1 MRRIDFGREALE
13 WVEQTKD
20 QIVLREKPHYLIGI
34 FFCSMALI
42 MIGFGFRDARVTPD
56 PIKTVF
62 DGFLCACFLAL
73 ALYASVESTFY
84 LSRVLGTLRVTRRL
98 IWLTFERS
106 YSVDEVSQVF
116 ERKTLKGNGLRMQL
130 VSDEKKSLTLFTEYA
145 SLDTQIGMLNHFIHA
160 ARAYKIDPAKLH
172 RS

>member
-1 MRRIDFGREALE
+1 VRRFISLRDALE
-13 WVEQTKD
+13 SVEQTKD
-20 QIVLREKPHYLIGI
+20 QIVLREKPHYLFGI
-34 FFCSMALI
+34 FFCSL
-42 MIGFGFRDARVTPD
+42 GLLPFGLGVRDAWFAHD
-56 PIKTVF
+56 LSKLAF
-62 DGFLCACFLAL
+62 GGFLCACFLAL

-84 LSRVLGTLRVTRRL
+84 VSRVLGAIRVTRRL

-116 ERKTLKGNGLRMQL
+116 ERKTLKGNGLRMKL
-130 VSDEKKSLTLFTEYA
+130 VSGEKKSLTLFTEYA